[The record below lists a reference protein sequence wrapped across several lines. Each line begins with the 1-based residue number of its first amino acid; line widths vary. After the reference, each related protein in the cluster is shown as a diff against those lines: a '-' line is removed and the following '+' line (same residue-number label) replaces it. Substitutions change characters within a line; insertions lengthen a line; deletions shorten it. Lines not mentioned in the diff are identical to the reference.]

1 MNTFK
6 LKEQI
11 KQELECIDDKYVLE
25 GISRLLHINI
35 NNDDVY
41 YVSDDLKK
49 KLMRSDKQIDEGNFI
64 SNKDLKYQLKKWL
77 KV

>member
-1 MNTFK
+1 MNTLK

-11 KQELECIDDKYVLE
+11 KKELECIDDKYVLE
-25 GISRLLHINI
+25 EISRLLHINI